1 MYQHF
6 GQFQG
11 LPMSVIPGFYEN
23 LPRGTINIGRNRVSS
38 VSGRKSPKMKHP
50 DATEWLL

>member
-11 LPMSVIPGFYEN
+11 LRMGASGFYEN
-23 LPRGTINIGRNRVSS
+23 LPRGTINIKKNRVSS
-38 VSGRKSPKMKHP
+38 VSVRKSPKMKHP
-50 DATEWLL
+50 DATGWLL